1 MHAEGSSTADGS
13 LEPLQ
18 NGPDGE
24 ELVARGHDDD
34 PLQDVQPAEGD
45 ESGVQE
51 GYEPG
56 LPGRDRGGP
65 ERESMP
71 VRSTCGEVPQP
82 DVRLDGRPSAV
93 QEWQRQEASSGGDG
107 VGSDDAAP
115 RLRRCGDEPLPA
127 AQPEGGHD
135 PAVCEW
141 ENLGTLGGDVREG
154 GQHEAATA
162 STSLEASGDGAGS
175 PSLAAEDEGL
185 EVMTIEVNSEED
197 LGMQQVE
204 EYNDDGDQVVL
215 MAWDTGIPPWRR
227 TYTVRDR
234 WLKRGNDEGWQRRR
248 HREWKSEHWRGS
260 SPKRSRAK
268 GKGKN
273 KPSRMAKA
281 KPKARPFSIWTA
293 RGRHDGE
300 AEECEDE
307 QDEVVEVDVEEEQPL
322 ASHVGP
328 RPDNEPFTIENAM
341 HLWREFLDME
351 DDGGLGYPEWALDR
365 VRDTI
370 ENWPAEDVSILL
382 AAHQQ
387 FMGLVMA
394 QVAEIAQRRIARAR
408 EENARPSERDDTSL
422 MQASRVVRAPATGI
436 STFGLELQFMT
447 DELAAMDV
455 EKARVRSSMLRGL
468 LARRY
473 GCASGRQAMGTRAM
487 ALEAA
492 AVAFDD
498 GDSAVESKV
507 PEAVEDRQWG
517 QRWWKRL
524 LGPMVEEERQLR
536 EKRAQSSTLAD
547 AETVEESLESVDEGK
562 GKEDARPDIDARV
575 KRQVEEEDAREK
587 EAWEKERQAKELL
600 EYERDRAEQ
609 EKGR

>member
-1 MHAEGSSTADGS
+1 MGMAQA
-13 LEPLQ
+13 
-18 NGPDGE
+18 
-24 ELVARGHDDD
+24 
-34 PLQDVQPAEGD
+34 
-45 ESGVQE
+45 
-51 GYEPG
+51 
-56 LPGRDRGGP
+56 
-65 ERESMP
+65 
-71 VRSTCGEVPQP
+71 
-82 DVRLDGRPSAV
+82 
-93 QEWQRQEASSGGDG
+93 
-107 VGSDDAAP
+107 GSDDAGPGLPA
-115 RLRRCGDEPLPA
+115 CGEPLPA
-127 AQPEGGHD
+127 AQPDGGHD
-135 PAVCEW
+135 PGVREW
-141 ENLGTLGGDVREG
+141 EGPGTLDSDGREG
-154 GQHEAATA
+154 GQEDAAMA
-162 STSLEASGDGAGS
+162 LPPQEASCDGANS
-175 PSLAAEDEGL
+175 QSLAAEDDGIAVL
-185 EVMTIEVNSEED
+185 TIEVDSEED
-197 LGMQQVE
+197 LEMPQIE
-204 EYNDDGDQVVL
+204 EYNDDSDQVVL

-234 WLKRGNDEGWQRRR
+234 WLKRGNDEGWHRRR

-260 SPKRSRAK
+260 SPKRAQAK

-300 AEECEDE
+300 AEECEEE
-307 QDEVVEVDVEEEQPL
+307 QEDEVVEVDAEEEQPS

-370 ENWPAEDVSILL
+370 ADWPAEDVSILL

-408 EENARPSERDDTSL
+408 EENARPPERDDTSL
-422 MQASRVVRAPATGI
+422 MQASRIVRSPATGI

-447 DELAAMDV
+447 DELSALDV
-455 EKARVRSSMLRGL
+455 DKARVRSSMLRGL

-492 AVAFDD
+492 AVACDD
-498 GDSAVESKV
+498 GDSAVESEV
-507 PEAVEDRQWG
+507 PEAAEDRQWG

-524 LGPMVEEERQLR
+524 LVPMVEEERQLR
-536 EKRAQSSTLAD
+536 EKRAQSSALAD
-547 AETVEESLESVDEGK
+547 AETVAESLESVDQDK
-562 GKEDARPDIDARV
+562 GKEDDRPDIDARV
-575 KRQVEEEDAREK
+575 QEELEMKRQVEEDDARERR
-587 EAWEKERQAKELL
+587 AWEKERQDRELL

-609 EKGR
+609 EKEDEARYEALQAQYAQEWDDWVLWRLLE